1 LIILKILKREDNIS
15 IISSKKITMLDDISI
30 YKLYYGWWKNIDK
43 AIFVL
48 IVILFS
54 LGLFFSLA
62 STSLIASDKLE
73 TNSYFFFFK
82 HLIYFFIG
90 MVILIFF
97 SSLNEKNLFRIS
109 IFLFFIS
116 LFFLFLVPLIGTE
129 VKGAKRWLD
138 LFFIPRFQ
146 PVELVKPFTII
157 FLATILSSEK
167 KTHIYYKYCASF
179 IAIVPTS
186 FLLLMQPD
194 IGQTLLIFFSWV
206 TLVFISG
213 ISLIVF
219 LAFFG
224 ISLTSLIYMVFYIPK
239 FDYIRNRIFSF
250 FNPDTGTHGAQ
261 AAKSVDGISSG
272 GYFGKGIG
280 EGTLKYK
287 GSETHTDFI
296 ISVISEEFG
305 VVIIILILAIF
316 LFLIY
321 SVFKKV
327 YLEENEKVK
336 LVLVGSITIIL
347 LQALIH
353 VGVNIRLFPTTGMT
367 LPFLSYGGSSIIG
380 VAILSGIILN
390 LTKRKIN

>member
-1 LIILKILKREDNIS
+1 MFDNIS
-15 IISSKKITMLDDISI
+15 INRM
-30 YKLYYGWWKNIDK
+30 YYGWWKNIDK
-43 AIFVL
+43 VIFVQ
-48 IVILFS
+48 IVILYS

-62 STSLIASDKLE
+62 STSLIVSDKLE

-90 MVILIFF
+90 MIILIFF
-97 SSLNEKNLFRIS
+97 SFISKKNLFRFS
-109 IFLFFIS
+109 IFLFFIT
-116 LFFLFLVPLIGTE
+116 LFFLFLVPLMGTE
-129 VKGAKRWLD
+129 VNGAKRWLD
-138 LFFIPRFQ
+138 LIFIPRFQ
-146 PVELVKPFTII
+146 PAELIKPFTII

-167 KTHIYYKYCASF
+167 KIHIYYKYCASF
-179 IAIVPTS
+179 IAIVPAS
-186 FLLLMQPD
+186 FLLMMQPD
-194 IGQTLLIFFSWV
+194 IGQTLLIFLSWV

-213 ISLIVF
+213 ISLVVF

-224 ISLTSLIYMVFYIPK
+224 ISLISLIYMIFYIPK
-239 FDYIRNRIFSF
+239 FDYITKRIFSF

-261 AAKSVDGISSG
+261 AAKSIDGISSG
-272 GYFGKGIG
+272 GFFGKGIG

-316 LFLIY
+316 LLFIY

-327 YLEENEKVK
+327 YLEDNEKIK

-347 LQALIH
+347 IQALIH

-367 LPFLSYGGSSIIG
+367 LPFLSYGGSSIMG
-380 VAILSGIILN
+380 VSILSGIILN